1 MMRMSELA
9 TAVNGTLIG
18 EDVEFTSVGSDS
30 RSLTAGQLFVALKGE
45 NFDGHDYVAQTIKL
59 GAAGALVS
67 TQQGHLPQVLVQDT
81 KLALGL
87 LASYWRTKMAIP
99 VIAITG
105 SNGKTSVKE
114 MLASILAQ
122 HTGDPDKV
130 LATQGNLNNDIGLPL
145 TLLRLKP
152 QHQFA
157 VAEMGMNHAGEIRY
171 LSHLAKPNV
180 ALVNN
185 ASAAHLGGLGSVEAI
200 AQAKGEIFEGL
211 VTDGIAV
218 INADDFYADYWRGV
232 AKQHQQMTF
241 GLAHA
246 SDISANYQLRSEDSE
261 LELNTSK
268 GICTFTLPVA
278 GLHNVKNALA
288 ATTLALAVGVSLN
301 AIAEGLSKFNGVKGR
316 LHHKRGINGA
326 TLIDDTYNANPA
338 SMKAAIDVLASK
350 NGQKILVLGDMGEL
364 GDSAPILHAEI
375 GEYAKQKGIDALYT
389 LGNLS
394 MEMSRAFS
402 ATPQHFSDANTLAEV
417 IKKSMNEN
425 THVLIKGSRF
435 MKMEQVV
442 ALLQEPPLQKN
453 SEEKR

>member
-9 TAVNGTLIG
+9 SAVNGTLIG

-30 RSLTAGQLFVALKGE
+30 RNLIRGQLFVALKGE
-45 NFDGHDYVAQTIKL
+45 NFDGHAYVAQTIKD
-59 GAAGALVS
+59 GTVGALVS
-67 TQQGHLPQVLVQDT
+67 VQQGTVPQVIVDDT
-81 KLALGL
+81 KLALGA

-105 SNGKTSVKE
+105 SNGKTTVKE
-114 MLASILAQ
+114 MLAAILAN
-122 HTGDPDKV
+122 HTGDADKV

-152 QHQFA
+152 KHQYA

-200 AQAKGEIFEGL
+200 AMAKGEIFEGL
-211 VTDGIAV
+211 VADGIAI

-241 GLAHA
+241 GIEHT
-246 SDISANYQLRSEDSE
+246 SDITANYQLRSDDSE

-268 GICTFTLPVA
+268 GVCTFTLPVA
-278 GLHNVKNALA
+278 GLHNIKNALA

-301 AIAEGLSKFNGVKGR
+301 DIAEGLTKFNGVKGR

-350 NGQKILVLGDMGEL
+350 HGRKILVLGDMGEL
-364 GDSAPILHAEI
+364 GDSAPILHAEV
-375 GEYAKQKGIDALYT
+375 GQYAQQKGIDALYT

-402 ATPQHFSDANTLAEV
+402 ATPQHYSDANTLAEV
-417 IKKSMNEN
+417 LKNSMNEN
-425 THVLIKGSRF
+425 TNVLIKGSRF

-442 ALLQEPPLQKN
+442 ALLQETPLQNN